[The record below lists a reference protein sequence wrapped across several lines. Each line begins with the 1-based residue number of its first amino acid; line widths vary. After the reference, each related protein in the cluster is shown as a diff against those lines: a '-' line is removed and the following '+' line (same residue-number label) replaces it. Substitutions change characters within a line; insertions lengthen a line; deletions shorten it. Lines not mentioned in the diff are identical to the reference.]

1 MRYFMKTHTLA
12 EFTARVFMCT
22 LMMMLLSARAVPAKD
37 GGSGVS
43 YENTGGTI
51 ITLMENENCRPG
63 YISTGVVFS
72 SEKEVESFAQYF
84 YKRYYYGS
92 TQVKVCYTTRSD
104 MPGEYNLSVYTEKP
118 QEAARQQ
125 RMVEKKLEEAAAGM
139 SAKSDYDKAMEVYQW
154 TYNQFEYDYSLKSIN
169 VYSAFES
176 GKTVCNGYTRIFQ
189 ALCARRGLECE
200 IVYSVD
206 HAWNRVLLDGQWR
219 YVDITWNKNISE
231 NRWLFLREEEMGSHH
246 KPLEV

>member
-1 MRYFMKTHTLA
+1 MGYLMKTHTLA
-12 EFTARVFMCT
+12 GYTVRVFICT
-22 LMMMLLSARAVPAKD
+22 LMLTFLSARAVPAEESS
-37 GGSGVS
+37 SGIN

-51 ITLMENENCRPG
+51 IKLMENENCRPG
-63 YISTGVVFS
+63 YINTGVVFS
-72 SEKEVESFAQYF
+72 SEKEVENFARYF

-92 TQVKVCYTTRSD
+92 TQVKVCYTTHSD

-125 RMVEKKLEEAAAGM
+125 RVVEKKLEEAAAGM
-139 SAKSDYDKAMEVYQW
+139 SAQGDYDKAMEVYQW
-154 TYNQFEYDYSLKSIN
+154 TYDQFEYDYSLKNIY
-169 VYSAFES
+169 VYSAFET
-176 GKTVCNGYTRIFQ
+176 GKTVCNGYARIFQ
-189 ALCARRGLECE
+189 ALCASRGLECE
-200 IVYSVD
+200 IVYGAD

-219 YVDITWNKNISE
+219 YVDITWNKNVSE